1 MGLWDAIGGV
11 VEGLGDD
18 LLVRGANIAGFAL
31 GGPPGAALA
40 GGIVGGVTAGLKGEN
55 ILLGAGLGAGGALI
69 GGLGGV
75 ALRGPA
81 KGMVGGLLRRQHSL
95 DIARRMTGPGA
106 EKIAYSQS
114 GLFAKTIPEWLGGAH
129 LSPWKTHLGLVGS
142 FFSAEST
149 ALLASIPDKW
159 HYHTGYPEIPLID
172 ISEEELSSIPDGMP
186 HIMMPDPARLPGGLE
201 LTPPVEANYRTLP
214 SAYAGYSNACGE
226 NPGKLDPPKELNVSD
241 ISGADKA
248 GVANYPEKVE
258 KMRKQLADL
267 RAKASKIEEVNQQT
281 SQLCGAVRNDFAA
294 VVQALK
300 SFAELDPR
308 GLKFIDRLN
317 SEYSQKVSPYSG
329 LPVFQMNPKSL
340 QLLGAGAPSEDA
352 YAMVLVEAGYG
363 NAASILGYY
372 VEAFKAL
379 GAETESEKPTAEQ
392 KSGQPSGSPQN
403 TPVGNG
409 TYPVYTPAAPQTAPA
424 AQTSPPA
431 APAPTPWDLTS
442 DTRSRS
448 DANRSAADRVG
459 IGAGT
464 GTDPL
469 GTAAGMPEAITT
481 AAAATPVVT
490 PAVSTPANGMG
501 SALQSMLLPQL
512 MRTMLGQTRRGVPD
526 EREAGHRVGRDRPD
540 HRARVAAVPA
550 PAPTTNAAPAAQAPG
565 QPAAAPNGEA
575 KTVSARP
582 DSGRP
587 VGKPMPAAV
596 SQGADNAVY
605 TYPDSRTQE
614 VSAVMV
620 RVLDAAFGNA
630 AGTDA
635 RSAYTG
641 TPAEWTDPKRIGR
654 RIDPNEVMTG
664 DVCVWEERTAVL
676 VKFDGQDMLEAVVDG
691 ALVKI
696 ADLWQMRD
704 GAGEFGG
711 FVGIFHPPGI
721 EKVADESAA
730 TAVPGSPVD
739 LPAPGAVASV

>member
-1 MGLWDAIGGV
+1 MGLWDAVGGV

-18 LLVRGANIAGFAL
+18 LLMRGASIAGFAL

-55 ILLGAGLGAGGALI
+55 ILLGAGLGAGCALI

-75 ALRGPA
+75 AFRAPA

-106 EKIAYSQS
+106 GKIAYNQT
-114 GLFAKTIPEWLGGAH
+114 GLFAKTIPDRLGGAH
-129 LSPWKTHLGLVGS
+129 LSPWKTRLGLLGS
-142 FFSAEST
+142 FFAPEST
-149 ALLASIPDKW
+149 AFLEGIPDKW
-159 HYHTGYPEIPLID
+159 NRHTGYPEIVLID
-172 ISEEELSSIPDGMP
+172 ISEEELASIPDKMP
-186 HIMMPDPARLPGGLE
+186 HIMMPDPARLPEGLV

-214 SAYAGYSNACGE
+214 TAYAGYWDAFGE
-226 NPGKLDPPKELNVSD
+226 KPGKLDPPKELNVSD
-241 ISGADKA
+241 ISGEDKA
-248 GVANYPEKVE
+248 GVANYPEKVD

-267 RAKASKIEEVNQQT
+267 RSKASKIEEVNQQT
-281 SQLCGAVRNDFAA
+281 SQLCGAGRNDFAA
-294 VVQALK
+294 VVEALK
-300 SFAELDPR
+300 SFAELDAR
-308 GLKFIDRLN
+308 GWKFIDRLN

-329 LPVFQMNPKSL
+329 LPVFEVDKKSL
-340 QLLGAGAPSEDA
+340 KMLGAGAPSEDA
-352 YAMVLVEAGYG
+352 YAMVLIEAGYG

-379 GAETESEKPTAEQ
+379 GVKTESEKPTAEQ
-392 KSGQPSGSPQN
+392 SRQPSGSPQN

-409 TYPVYTPAAPQTAPA
+409 TYPVYTPAAPQTGPT
-424 AQTSPPA
+424 AQTGPPA
-431 APAPTPWDLTS
+431 VPAPTPWDLTS
-442 DTRSRS
+442 DTRSGS
-448 DANRSAADRVG
+448 DANRSAADR
-459 IGAGT
+459 AGT
-464 GTDPL
+464 GTGVDPL
-469 GTAAGMPEAITT
+469 GTAAGTPDAITT

-490 PAVSTPANGMG
+490 PAVSTAANGMG
-501 SALQSMLLPQL
+501 SALQSMLRSQL
-512 MRTMLGQTRRGVPD
+512 MQTMLGQTGRGAPD
-526 EREAGHRVGRDRPD
+526 EREGGHQVGRDRPD
-540 HRARVAAVPA
+540 NRATVAAVPT

-565 QPAAAPNGEA
+565 QTATAPNGDA

-596 SQGADNAVY
+596 AQGADNAVY

-654 RIDPNEVMTG
+654 RTDPSEVMTG

-676 VKFDGQDMLEAVVDG
+676 VAFDGQDTLEAVVDG
-691 ALVKI
+691 ALMKI
-696 ADLWQMRD
+696 ADLSQMRD

-721 EKVADESAA
+721 EKVADKTAT
-730 TAVPGSPVD
+730 TAVPGAPVD
-739 LPAPGAVASV
+739 LSAPGAVASV